1 MELFKLDSSYNPGPT
16 VALSQQDGDTL
27 VWSERYREAGDFM
40 IVREDDITIMDLLP
54 LGTLISHTDT
64 YEVMMVE
71 THEVEKDNKSKK
83 IKTTIKGRTLE
94 TFAEQRPT
102 LGTEYALYN
111 SLNESIVETLTG
123 TPASVAVTL
132 LSGRLVPGVASSADA
147 VPNLAVTSSMRVADT
162 SMTRIIERGDIY
174 TRVLELLN
182 ISDAGIKVE
191 RPHGAQTTMN
201 IVIHDGLDKT
211 STVTFYA
218 AAEDLDNGKYLWS
231 LKNYRNYAQ
240 VDAHD
245 YFRRYRHRDLGADAT
260 GLNRRI
266 LYVEASDIEGD
277 FTPGTSSDAISARGQ
292 SALDEHK
299 MVSLTQAK
307 ISESA
312 KPKFKIDYAI
322 GDLVTV
328 FGEFAAAERMR
339 VTEHILTMDK
349 LGIRGY
355 PSLSSA

>member
-1 MELFKLDSSYNPGPT
+1 MELFKLDSSYNPGGS
-16 VALSQQDGDTL
+16 VSLNKDGDTF

-64 YEVMMVE
+64 LEVMIVE
-71 THEVEKDNKSKK
+71 SHEIEKDSKKK
-83 IKTTIKGRTLE
+83 IKTTIKGRTFE

-111 SLNESIVETLTG
+111 ALNESIVETLTG

-132 LSGRLVPGVASSADA
+132 LSGRLVPGVATSDDA

-174 TRVLELLN
+174 ARVLELLN
-182 ISDAGIKVE
+182 ISDAGIKVV
-191 RPHGAQTTMN
+191 RPNGAQTTMN

-211 STVTFYA
+211 STVTFTA
-218 AAEDLDNGKYLWS
+218 GLEDLENGKYLWS

-245 YFRRYRHRDLGADAT
+245 YVRRYRHRDLGADAT
-260 GLNRRI
+260 GLSRRI

-299 MVSLTQAK
+299 TVSLTQAK

-312 KPKFKIDYAI
+312 KPKFKIDYGI